1 MTGSEELL
9 AELRPVAFAIAYR
22 MLGSVSDAEDLV
34 QEALLRTLRALEA
47 GERLAS
53 PRAFIATVTTRLAIN
68 ELSSAR
74 VRREAYVGTW
84 LPEPIVA
91 DPHDNPEQM
100 AELSASLSMAFL
112 VVLERL
118 SPMERA
124 VFLLREAFGYSYE
137 EIARIV
143 DRGEANC
150 RQIFARARRHVGAER
165 ARYEASTHESEALLR
180 SFLAAARDGDVD
192 QLVHLLAADAV
203 AFADG
208 GGRARAASQPIHG
221 RQRVIGHILAIF
233 DRARQRGISVE
244 PALVNGEAGL
254 VARDPLGRVA
264 SVISV
269 EIADGEI
276 QTLRGVTN
284 PDKLR
289 HLGAGSGVKR
299 P

>member
-1 MTGSEELL
+1 MTDPEELL

-34 QEALLRTLRALEA
+34 QEALLRTLRALKA
-47 GERLAS
+47 GEHLAS

-74 VRREAYVGTW
+74 ARREAYVGTW

-91 DPHDNPEQM
+91 DPHDDPEQM

-124 VFLLREAFGYSYE
+124 VFLLREAFDYSYE

-150 RQIFARARRHVGAER
+150 RQIFARARSGLATTPRPTT
-165 ARYEASTHESEALLR
+165 ARPCCTPSWPPPATATSISWSTSSPRMPSPLPT
-180 SFLAAARDGDVD
+180 G
-192 QLVHLLAADAV
+192 V
-203 AFADG
+203 A
-208 GGRARAASQPIHG
+208 
-221 RQRVIGHILAIF
+221 
-233 DRARQRGISVE
+233 
-244 PALVNGEAGL
+244 
-254 VARDPLGRVA
+254 GRVPPP
-264 SVISV
+264 SRST
-269 EIADGEI
+269 G
-276 QTLRGVTN
+276 
-284 PDKLR
+284 
-289 HLGAGSGVKR
+289 GSG
-299 P
+299 